1 MPQADGP
8 LAYVV
13 QEGSQQ
19 HLLILAACPRQG
31 MEDVQAV
38 ALVSGRHGVEQA
50 QLLLAETSSNNL
62 PLLPAQASP
71 QRGE

>member
-1 MPQADGP
+1 
-8 LAYVV
+8 
-13 QEGSQQ
+13 
-19 HLLILAACPRQG
+19 